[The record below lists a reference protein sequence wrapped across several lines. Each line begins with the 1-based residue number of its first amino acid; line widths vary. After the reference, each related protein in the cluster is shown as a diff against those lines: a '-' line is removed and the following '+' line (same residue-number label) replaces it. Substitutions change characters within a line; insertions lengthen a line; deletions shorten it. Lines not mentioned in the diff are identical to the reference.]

1 MKSPHI
7 FKNDYYLS
15 KRNFYN
21 RLKKEYYKY
30 GKLII
35 AFDFDDT
42 VYDFHKKGRS
52 YKKIINLL
60 QEWQAYSYLILYT
73 ASDESR
79 YESMKSHLMKNEIY
93 IDAIN
98 ENISK
103 NVPQG
108 GKIYYNVF
116 LDDRAGLNT
125 SYWAL
130 KKLIRHIKRENK
142 KCIKM

>member
-1 MKSPHI
+1 MKLPCI
-7 FKNDYYLS
+7 FKNDYYLNR
-15 KRNFYN
+15 RNFYK
-21 RLKKEYYKY
+21 RLKDEYYKY

-42 VYDFHKKGRS
+42 IYDFHNKGRH
-52 YKKIINLL
+52 YNKVIKLL
-60 QEWQAYSYLILYT
+60 QDWRGDAYFILYT
-73 ASDESR
+73 ASDETR
-79 YESMKSHLMKNEIY
+79 FQSMKLYMEEHGICVH
-93 IDAIN
+93 AIN

-108 GKIYYNVF
+108 GKIYYNVL

-130 KKLIRHIKRENK
+130 KKLLKHIRRSL
-142 KCIKM
+142 